1 MTAGKGLSK
10 ANSAMLFF
18 KHKRRFVWAFFFFSL
33 SLSLS
38 LSLSFFFKMKEL
50 WAFYLD

>member
-18 KHKRRFVWAFFFFSL
+18 KHKRWFVWAFFS
-33 SLSLS
+33 
-38 LSLSFFFKMKEL
+38 SLSFFFFKKMKEL